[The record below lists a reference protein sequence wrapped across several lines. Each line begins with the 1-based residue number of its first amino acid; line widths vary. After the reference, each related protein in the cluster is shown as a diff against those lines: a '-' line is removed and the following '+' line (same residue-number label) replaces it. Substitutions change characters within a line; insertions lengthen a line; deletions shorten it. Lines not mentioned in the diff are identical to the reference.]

1 MTSSHRRAAVGAIAA
16 MTAAL
21 WFTPAYPHA
30 VCGSRIF
37 PATLGIDD
45 PGVND
50 EFSPTFTYLPSNSGG
65 SQEFDAEFSYSKTIT
80 PNIGVVISDGATWQH
95 PGGYGWEPL
104 NTELQWGN
112 FCWPEHE
119 FMATVGFAVGWAGTG
134 TGTQAQPFNTYQPVI
149 DVGKGFGDLPTS
161 MNLLRP
167 VALTGELSETF
178 PGQAWTGGS
187 QNPTNLNWGFSVQ
200 YSLPYYNA
208 NVGEISNDF
217 FKHLIPITEVTF
229 SKPIY
234 NFAPGSNVTTGTIQ
248 PGVVYI
254 TGTYQ
259 VAVEAIIP
267 LNGASGHGVGVVA
280 SLDLYLDDL
289 LPDTLGKPIFNP
301 FGAK

>member
-1 MTSSHRRAAVGAIAA
+1 
-16 MTAAL
+16 
-21 WFTPAYPHA
+21 
-30 VCGSRIF
+30 
-37 PATLGIDD
+37 
-45 PGVND
+45 
-50 EFSPTFTYLPSNSGG
+50 
-65 SQEFDAEFSYSKTIT
+65 
-80 PNIGVVISDGATWQH
+80 
-95 PGGYGWEPL
+95 
-104 NTELQWGN
+104 
-112 FCWPEHE
+112 
-119 FMATVGFAVGWAGTG
+119 
-134 TGTQAQPFNTYQPVI
+134 
-149 DVGKGFGDLPTS
+149 
-161 MNLLRP
+161 
-167 VALTGELSETF
+167 
-178 PGQAWTGGS
+178 
-187 QNPTNLNWGFSVQ
+187 LNWGFSVQ